1 MNKAEFKNI
10 AFAISTAYPNSS
22 LFQSVE
28 SAEFWYK
35 LLQDIDYDIAQN
47 AVTEHISTNKFPPS
61 IAEIREK
68 CTKRYGK
75 GIPDWGTA
83 WESVLKAIRKYGWPE
98 ELKALE
104 SMDELTRK
112 CVKRLGYQNLCGSEN
127 FMADRANFRMLY
139 EELSSE
145 VKTDQQLQES
155 VLLKKQQLIAEH
167 LEKPAVIP
175 AKESRKEDQKNVAA
189 SHDEIDRLL
198 SDFRQSFK

>member
-22 LFQSVE
+22 LFQSRE

-104 SMDELTRK
+104 SMDDLTRK

-139 EELSSE
+139 EELAVE
-145 VKTDQQLQES
+145 VRTDQQLQEP
-155 VLLKKQQLIAEH
+155 VLVKKHQLIAEH
-167 LEKPAVIP
+167 KEKPTAIP
-175 AKESRKEDQKNVAA
+175 TKESRKEDQKAVAA